1 VRLVA
6 ATNEDLPMLAEQE
19 KFRADLLDRL
29 AFDLVTLPPLRQPA
43 SDILILAEYFGL
55 NMEKQ
60 LDRDYFPEFSAKTEA
75 ELQDYTQPS
84 NARELKNVA
93 ERELY
98 IRQIL
103 SRLSTA

>member
-1 VRLVA
+1 
-6 ATNEDLPMLAEQE
+6 MLAEQG